1 MGGPKKR
8 KSTPLLN
15 VPVERHRLANGLRVT
30 LSRDPSTPIV
40 GVNLWYGVGSRN
52 ERPGRTGFAHLFEHM
67 MFQGSANVPKNRHF
81 DLIEKAG
88 GSLNASTWF
97 DRTNYYDTL
106 PSHHLELALWLESD
120 RMGWMLPAMTQEK
133 LENQQEVV
141 KNERKE
147 RYDNQPYGDWDE
159 RIQALVFPSTHPYH
173 HSVIGSMEDI
183 GAATL
188 EDVAD
193 FFQTFYVPNN
203 AVVTVAGD
211 IDNDEALRLVDRYF
225 GEIPAGAPIPPLPG
239 EVDIP
244 PLIGETVRAEVVDN
258 VPLPR
263 VYMAVRVP
271 SITSPEFN
279 SVEVAAAV
287 LGGGKASRLYRSLV
301 REKRIAKDVLAY
313 LFPLQSSSSLLLFWI
328 TGYPGAKPEE
338 LERALLDE
346 LDDLGSVAQGELDRA
361 VALTETH
368 LLRNIQQTGSRADL
382 LSMFDQ
388 IFDDPAR
395 LNSEVDAV
403 RAVTMSQVKDFGGK
417 FLGPDNRAF
426 LTYIPGDG
434 S

>member
-1 MGGPKKR
+1 MLK
-8 KSTPLLN
+8 
-15 VPVERHRLANGLRVT
+15 VPVERHRLSNGLRVT
-30 LSRDPSTPIV
+30 LSLDRSIPIV
-40 GVNLWYGVGSRN
+40 GVNLWYAVGSRN

-81 DLIEKAG
+81 EVIEQAG

-97 DRTNYYDTL
+97 DRTNYYETV

-120 RMGWMLPAMTQEK
+120 RMGWMLPAMTREK

-188 EDVAD
+188 EDVAE
-193 FFQTFYVPNN
+193 FFRTFYLPNN
-203 AVVTVAGD
+203 AVLTVAGD
-211 IDNDEALRLVDRYF
+211 FDSDSALDLIDRYF
-225 GEIPAGAPIPPLPG
+225 AEIPAGAPIPPLPG
-239 EVDIP
+239 TVEIP
-244 PLIGETVRAEVVDN
+244 PVIGDMVREEVVGK

-263 VYMAVRVP
+263 VYLGVRVP
-271 SITSPEFN
+271 PVTAENFHTA
-279 SVEVAAAV
+279 EVAATV

-301 REKRIAKDVLAY
+301 REKRVAKDVLAY
-313 LFPLQSSSSLLLFWI
+313 LFPLQTSASLLLFWA
-328 TGYPGAKPEE
+328 TGYPGAKPET
-338 LERALLDE
+338 LERALVDE
-346 LDDLGSVAQGELDRA
+346 IEGVFSVSQSELDRA

-368 LLRNIQQTGSRADL
+368 LMRTIQQVGARADL

-388 IFDDPAR
+388 TFDDPAR
-395 LNSEVDAV
+395 LNTEIDRV
-403 RAVTMSQVKDFGGK
+403 RSVTRSQVRDFGEEY
-417 FLGPDNRAF
+417 LGPNNRAF

-434 S
+434 E

>member
-1 MGGPKKR
+1 M
-8 KSTPLLN
+8 LN

-30 LSRDPSTPIV
+30 LSRDTSTPIV

-106 PSHHLELALWLESD
+106 PSHELELALWLESD

-193 FFQTFYVPNN
+193 FFRTFYVPNN

-225 GEIPAGAPIPPLPG
+225 GEIPAGEPIPPLPG
-239 EVDIP
+239 VVDIP
-244 PLIGETVRAEVVDN
+244 PLIGETVRSEVVDN

-313 LFPLQSSSSLLLFWI
+313 LFPLQSNSSLLLFWI
-328 TGYPGAKPEE
+328 TGYPGAKPED
-338 LERALLDE
+338 LEKALLDE
-346 LDDLGSVAQGELDRA
+346 LDDLPSVGQDELDRA

-368 LLRNIQQTGSRADL
+368 LLRNIQSTGSRADL

-395 LNSEVDAV
+395 LNSEVDRV
-403 RAVTMSQVKDFGGK
+403 RAVTRSQVQDFGGK

>member
-1 MGGPKKR
+1 
-8 KSTPLLN
+8 LN
-15 VPVERHRLANGLRVT
+15 VPVERHRLSNGLRVT
-30 LSRDPSTPIV
+30 LSLDRSTPIV
-40 GVNLWYGVGSRN
+40 GVNLWYAVGSRN
-52 ERPGRTGFAHLFEHM
+52 ERSGRTGFAHLFEHM

-81 DLIEKAG
+81 ELIEHAG

-97 DRTNYYDTL
+97 DRTNYYETL

-159 RIQALVFPSTHPYH
+159 RIQALVFPETHPYH

-193 FFQTFYVPNN
+193 FFRTFYVPNN
-203 AVVTVAGD
+203 AVLTLAGD
-211 IDNDEALRLVDRYF
+211 FDPESALESVRRYF
-225 GEIPAGAPIPPLPG
+225 GEIPTGAPLPPLPG
-239 EVDIP
+239 NTEIQPV
-244 PLIGETVRAEVVDN
+244 IGGTVREEVVDD

-263 VYMAVRVP
+263 VYLAVRVP
-271 SITSPEFN
+271 PITADGFHTAD
-279 SVEVAAAV
+279 VAATV
-287 LGGGKASRLYRSLV
+287 LGGGRASRLYRSLV
-301 REKRIAKDVLAY
+301 REKRVAKDVLAY
-313 LFPLQSSSSLLLFWI
+313 LFPLQTSSSLLLFWV
-328 TGYPGAKPEE
+328 TGYPGTSPET

-346 LDDLGSVAQGELDRA
+346 LEGLASVAQGELDRG

-368 LLRNIQQTGSRADL
+368 LLQNIQQMGGRADL

-388 IFDDPAR
+388 TFDDPAR
-395 LNSEVDAV
+395 LNSEVERV
-403 RAVTMSQVKDFGGK
+403 RAVTRSQVQDFGTK

-426 LTYIPGDG
+426 LTYLPGAG
-434 S
+434 E

>member
-1 MGGPKKR
+1 M
-8 KSTPLLN
+8 LN
-15 VPVERHRLANGLRVT
+15 VPVERHRLSNGLRVT
-30 LSRDPSTPIV
+30 LSLDHSVPIV
-40 GVNLWYGVGSRN
+40 GVNLWYAVGSRN

-81 DLIEKAG
+81 ELIEQAG

-97 DRTNYYDTL
+97 DRTNYYETL
-106 PSHHLELALWLESD
+106 PSNHLELALWLESD

-159 RIQALVFPSTHPYH
+159 RIQALAFPSSHPYH

-188 EDVAD
+188 EDVAE

-203 AVVTVAGD
+203 AVLTLAGD
-211 IDNDEALRLVDRYF
+211 FDSDSALDLIERYF
-225 GEIPAGAPIPPLPG
+225 GEIPSGASIPPLPG
-239 EVDIP
+239 EVEIP
-244 PLIGETVRAEVVDN
+244 AVMGDTVREEVVAD

-263 VYMAVRVP
+263 VYLAVRVP
-271 SITSPEFN
+271 PITAEGFHTA
-279 SVEVAAAV
+279 EVAAMV

-301 REKRIAKDVLAY
+301 REKRVAKDVLAY
-313 LFPLQSSSSLLLFWI
+313 LFPLQTSASLLLFWV
-328 TGYPGAKPEE
+328 TGYPGADPET
-338 LERALLDE
+338 LERALLEE
-346 LDDLGSVAQGELDRA
+346 LEGLASVGQGELDRA

-368 LLRNIQQTGSRADL
+368 LMRNLQQVGGRADL

-388 IFDDPAR
+388 TFDDPAR
-395 LNSEVDAV
+395 LNTEVDRV
-403 RAVTMSQVKDFGGK
+403 RAVTRSQVQDFGGE
-417 FLGPDNRAF
+417 FLGPENRAF

-434 S
+434 E

>member
-1 MGGPKKR
+1 
-8 KSTPLLN
+8 LLN

>member
-1 MGGPKKR
+1 
-8 KSTPLLN
+8 
-15 VPVERHRLANGLRVT
+15 
-30 LSRDPSTPIV
+30 
-40 GVNLWYGVGSRN
+40 
-52 ERPGRTGFAHLFEHM
+52 
-67 MFQGSANVPKNRHF
+67 
-81 DLIEKAG
+81 
-88 GSLNASTWF
+88 
-97 DRTNYYDTL
+97 
-106 PSHHLELALWLESD
+106 
-120 RMGWMLPAMTQEK
+120 
-133 LENQQEVV
+133 VV

-147 RYDNQPYGDWDE
+147 RYDTQPYGDWDE

>member
-1 MGGPKKR
+1 MLK
-8 KSTPLLN
+8 
-15 VPVERHRLANGLRVT
+15 VPVERHRLSNGLRVT
-30 LSRDPSTPIV
+30 LSLDRSIPIV
-40 GVNLWYGVGSRN
+40 GVNLWYAVGSRN

-81 DLIEKAG
+81 EVIEQAG

-97 DRTNYYDTL
+97 DRTNYYETV

-120 RMGWMLPAMTQEK
+120 RMGWMLPAMTREK

-188 EDVAD
+188 EDVAE
-193 FFQTFYVPNN
+193 FFRTFYLPNN
-203 AVVTVAGD
+203 AVLTVAGD
-211 IDNDEALRLVDRYF
+211 FDSDSALDLIDRYF
-225 GEIPAGAPIPPLPG
+225 AEIPAGAPIPPLPG
-239 EVDIP
+239 TVEIP
-244 PLIGETVRAEVVDN
+244 PVIGDMVREEVVGK

-263 VYMAVRVP
+263 VYLGVRVP
-271 SITSPEFN
+271 PVTAETFHTA
-279 SVEVAAAV
+279 EVAATV

-301 REKRIAKDVLAY
+301 REKRVAKDVLAY
-313 LFPLQSSSSLLLFWI
+313 LFPLQTSASLLLFWA
-328 TGYPGAKPEE
+328 TGYPGAKPET
-338 LERALLDE
+338 LERALVDE
-346 LDDLGSVAQGELDRA
+346 IEGVFSVSQSELDRA

-368 LLRNIQQTGSRADL
+368 LMRTIQQVGARADL

-388 IFDDPAR
+388 TFDDPAR
-395 LNSEVDAV
+395 LNTEIDRV
-403 RAVTMSQVKDFGGK
+403 RSVTRSQVRDFGEEY
-417 FLGPDNRAF
+417 LGPNNRAF

-434 S
+434 E

>member
-1 MGGPKKR
+1 
-8 KSTPLLN
+8 
-15 VPVERHRLANGLRVT
+15 
-30 LSRDPSTPIV
+30 
-40 GVNLWYGVGSRN
+40 
-52 ERPGRTGFAHLFEHM
+52 

-81 DLIEKAG
+81 DLVEQAG

-97 DRTNYYDTL
+97 DRTNYYETL

-159 RIQALVFPSTHPYH
+159 RIQALVFPPDHPYH

-193 FFQTFYVPNN
+193 FFSTFYVPNN
-203 AVVTVAGD
+203 AVLTLAGD
-211 IDNDEALRLVDRYF
+211 FDPDKALELVQKYF
-225 GEIPAGAPIPPLPG
+225 GEIPAGDPVPSLPGRIEIPP
-239 EVDIP
+239 V
-244 PLIGETVRAEVVDN
+244 IGETVRDIVMDD

-263 VYMAVRVP
+263 VYLGVRVP
-271 SITSPEFN
+271 PLTSDQFHTGD
-279 SVEVAAAV
+279 VAATV

-301 REKRIAKDVLAY
+301 REKRVAKDVLAY
-313 LFPLQSSSSLLLFWI
+313 LFPLQTSASLLLFWV
-328 TGYPGAKPEE
+328 TGFPGADPEE
-338 LERALLDE
+338 LERSLLEEIDG
-346 LDDLGSVAQGELDRA
+346 LASVDQKELDRA

-368 LLRNIQQTGSRADL
+368 ILRNIQQTGSRADL

-395 LNSEVDAV
+395 LNSEVDRV
-403 RAVTMSQVKDFGGK
+403 RAVTRSQVQDFGSD

-426 LTYIPGDG
+426 LTYIPGDRE
-434 S
+434 

>member
-1 MGGPKKR
+1 
-8 KSTPLLN
+8 
-15 VPVERHRLANGLRVT
+15 
-30 LSRDPSTPIV
+30 
-40 GVNLWYGVGSRN
+40 
-52 ERPGRTGFAHLFEHM
+52 M

-81 DLIEKAG
+81 ELIEQAG

-97 DRTNYYDTL
+97 DRTNYYETL
-106 PSHHLELALWLESD
+106 PSNHLELALWLESD

-188 EDVAD
+188 EDIAE
-193 FFQTFYVPNN
+193 FFRTFYVPNN
-203 AVVTVAGD
+203 AVLTLAGD
-211 IDNDEALRLVDRYF
+211 FDSDSALDLIERYF
-225 GEIPAGAPIPPLPG
+225 GEIPSGASIPPLPG
-239 EVDIP
+239 TVEIP
-244 PLIGETVRAEVVDN
+244 AVIGDTVREEVVGD

-263 VYMAVRVP
+263 LYLAVRVP
-271 SITSPEFN
+271 PLIADGFHTA
-279 SVEVAAAV
+279 EVVATV

-301 REKRIAKDVLAY
+301 REKRVAKDVLAY
-313 LFPLQSSSSLLLFWI
+313 LFPLQTSASLLLFWV
-328 TGYPGAKPEE
+328 TGYPGANPET

-346 LDDLGSVAQGELDRA
+346 LEGLASVGQSELDRA

-368 LLRNIQQTGSRADL
+368 LIRNLQQVGGRADL

-388 IFDDPAR
+388 TFDDPAR
-395 LNSEVDAV
+395 LNTEVDRV
-403 RAVTMSQVKDFGGK
+403 RAVTRAQVRGFGGE
-417 FLGPDNRAF
+417 FLGPENRAF
-426 LTYIPGDG
+426 LTYIPGDDE
-434 S
+434 

>member
-1 MGGPKKR
+1 M
-8 KSTPLLN
+8 LN
-15 VPVERHRLANGLRVT
+15 VPVERHRLSNGLRVT
-30 LSRDPSTPIV
+30 LSLDPSIPIV
-40 GVNLWYGVGSRN
+40 GVNLWYAVGSRN

-81 DLIEKAG
+81 ELIEQAG

-97 DRTNYYDTL
+97 DRTNYYETL
-106 PSHHLELALWLESD
+106 PANHLELALWLESD

-159 RIQALVFPSTHPYH
+159 RIQALVFPPTHPYH

-188 EDVAD
+188 EDVAE
-193 FFQTFYVPNN
+193 FFKTFYVPNN
-203 AVVTVAGD
+203 AVLTLAGD
-211 IDNDEALRLVDRYF
+211 FDPDSALDLVDRYF
-225 GEIPAGAPIPPLPG
+225 GDIPAGAAIPPLPG
-239 EVDIP
+239 TVEIP
-244 PLIGETVRAEVVDN
+244 PVIGDTVREEVVGN

-271 SITSPEFN
+271 PVTAESFHTA
-279 SVEVAAAV
+279 EVAATV

-301 REKRIAKDVLAY
+301 REKRVAKDVLAY
-313 LFPLQSSSSLLLFWI
+313 LFPLQTSASLLLFWV
-328 TGYPGAKPEE
+328 TGYPGAKPEM

-346 LDDLGSVAQGELDRA
+346 TEGLSSVGQGELDRA
-361 VALTETH
+361 VALTETG
-368 LLRNIQQTGSRADL
+368 LMRNLQQVGGRADL

-388 IFDDPAR
+388 TFDDPAR
-395 LNSEVDAV
+395 LNREVDRV
-403 RAVTMSQVKDFGGK
+403 RAVTRSQVEAFGDE
-417 FLGPDNRAF
+417 FLGPNNRAF
-426 LTYIPGDG
+426 LTYIPGG
-434 S
+434 GE